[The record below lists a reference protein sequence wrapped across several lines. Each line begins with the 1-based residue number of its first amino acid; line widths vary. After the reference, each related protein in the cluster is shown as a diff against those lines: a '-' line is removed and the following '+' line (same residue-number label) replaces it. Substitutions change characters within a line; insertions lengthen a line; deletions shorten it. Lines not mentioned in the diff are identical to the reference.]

1 MIVDYLG
8 DNESSVTALASG
20 QEIAEVMARETIDL
34 LVLDLRL
41 PGEDGMQIAR
51 RLRDE
56 FRAADHH
63 AHRAARTRPTG

>member
-8 DNESSVTALASG
+8 DNEIKVTALASG
-20 QEIAEVMARETIDL
+20 SGIADVMERETVDL

-51 RLRDE
+51 RLREDS
-56 FRAADHH
+56 ASDHH
-63 AHRAARTRPTG
+63 ARPAARTRPTG